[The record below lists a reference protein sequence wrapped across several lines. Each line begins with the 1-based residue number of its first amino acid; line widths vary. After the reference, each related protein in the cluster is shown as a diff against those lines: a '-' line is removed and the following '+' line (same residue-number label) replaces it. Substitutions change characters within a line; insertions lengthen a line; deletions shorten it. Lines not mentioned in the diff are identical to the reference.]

1 MNIKRNLTILCSLG
15 FSSLAFGA
23 PVEIDTPDA
32 HIIVIR
38 TFDSWSGDKG
48 TSSDILDMVQARKTA
63 FSLETP
69 KGQIQGHPT
78 LFGGLSENE
87 LLKDVVENL
96 HKNGFELTK
105 RVEHRI
111 NVGAATALS
120 PTEYNLFCNKQYEI
134 FNRIVIAQGNPSK
147 LQGRVTTNKIF
158 GSILSLGAIVV
169 AGAKYGSLGS
179 QTVINT
185 GISNDVYEF
194 SSASKAA
201 FSPVNLPSFDP
212 SIYKEIDVRKV
223 VQNDFYG
230 QVIIAYKNDKTEG
243 SENAALVQSLVSLT
257 GSDTNLEA
265 IKQSKIEDLEHR
277 QAIWD
282 ACVSEGKC
290 KKD

>member
-1 MNIKRNLTILCSLG
+1 MNIKVNLTILCSLA
-15 FSSLAFGA
+15 FTTLAFGA
-23 PVEIDTPDA
+23 PVELDTPDA

-38 TFDSWSGDKG
+38 TFDSWSGDKA
-48 TSSDILDMVQARKTA
+48 TSSDILDMVQAHKTA
-63 FSLETP
+63 FSIETP

-78 LFGGLSENE
+78 LFGGLSDNE
-87 LLKDVVENL
+87 LLKDVVKNL
-96 HKNGFELTK
+96 QKNGFELTK

-111 NVGAATALS
+111 NVGAATSLS
-120 PTEYNLFCNKQYEI
+120 PSEYKLFADKQDEI
-134 FNRIVIAQGNPSK
+134 YNRILIAQGNPSK
-147 LQGRVTTNKIF
+147 LQGKVTTNKIF
-158 GSILSLGAIVV
+158 GSILALGTIVV

-185 GISNDVYEF
+185 GIANDVYEF

-201 FSPVNLPSFDP
+201 LSPVNLPNFDP
-212 SIYKEIDVRKV
+212 SVYKEIDVRKV

-230 QVIIAYKNDKTEG
+230 QLIIAYKNDKTEA

-257 GSDTNLEA
+257 GSDTNIEA
-265 IKQSKIEDLEHR
+265 IKQSKDEDFQHR